1 MLNLTAGGLS
11 GGYRKY
17 VQQLVPLMRASAQ
30 VDDLLM
36 VVPPGFEEMPGIGAG
51 AISWRAGEHWRGYP
65 SLRER
70 VRAWKPDVVF
80 VPTARFLDCGAPAV
94 CMVRNME
101 PMLPPT
107 LADGAVA
114 FLKSRAG
121 ATLARRACQ
130 SSTRVIAVSNFV
142 RDFVVNKW
150 RLAPS
155 RVGVVYHGVNPVTTP
170 YAESVTAATLPEGP
184 YVFAAGSLLR
194 YRGLE
199 DVVRALVHTDIA
211 VKLVVAGTGSA
222 AYESHMRALAE
233 QLGVSSRVVWMGQAN
248 EEQMGATF
256 ARCMAFVMTSRVEA
270 CPNTALEAMAS
281 GAICISTR
289 CAPMPEFF
297 GDNALYYDAGDAE
310 TLARQINSAST
321 MPVEAAETLC
331 NGGRERAREFSWERT
346 LSSTMDE
353 LRLASGIR

>member
-11 GGYRKY
+11 GGSRKY
-17 VQQLVPLMRASAQ
+17 VQELVPLMRASAQ

-36 VVPPGFEEMPGIGAG
+36 VVPPGFEQMPGIGAG
-51 AISWRAGEHWRGYP
+51 AISWQAGEHWRGYP

-80 VPTARFLDCGAPAV
+80 IPSARFLDCGAPVV

-107 LADGAVA
+107 LRDGAAA

-142 RDFVVNKW
+142 REFLVDQW
-150 RLAPS
+150 RLEPS
-155 RVGVVYHGVNPVTTP
+155 KVGVVYHGVNAVKEARPHNS
-170 YAESVTAATLPEGP
+170 ASVEGPEGT
-184 YVFAAGSLLR
+184 YLFTAGSLLR

-199 DVVRALVHTDIA
+199 DVVRALVHTDTAI
-211 VKLVVAGTGSA
+211 KLVVAGTGSVV
-222 AYESHMRALAE
+222 YERHMRALA
-233 QLGVSSRVVWMGQAN
+233 QKLGVSSRVVWLGHAT
-248 EEQMGATF
+248 EQQMSVAF

-281 GAICISTR
+281 GAICISTH

-297 GDNALYYDAGDAE
+297 GDGALYYDAGDAE
-310 TLARQINSAST
+310 TLARHINSASA
-321 MPVEAAETLC
+321 MPVESSYALRNAM
-331 NGGRERAREFSWERT
+331 RERAREFSWERT
-346 LSSTMDE
+346 LSSTLRE
-353 LRLASGIR
+353 LTQASGIR